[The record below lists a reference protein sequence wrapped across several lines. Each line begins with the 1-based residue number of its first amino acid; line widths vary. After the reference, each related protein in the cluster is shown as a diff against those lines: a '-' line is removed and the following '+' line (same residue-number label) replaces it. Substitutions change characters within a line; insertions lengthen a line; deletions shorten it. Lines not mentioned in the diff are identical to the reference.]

1 MGTISNGLFE
11 KYASSY
17 AKEQAEKY
25 GTKRLDYRGLAE
37 LVGDMIL
44 CNNIPQVDNCL
55 FDNIH
60 CGNFEY
66 FDEDSAEYDYD
77 DYIANYED
85 SDDDGEP
92 MTYKEWF
99 EENKYDYEK
108 QVDIFQYYL
117 VRDPYWLEQA
127 GELVLYSDLLDCYV
141 WCIDH
146 WGTAW
151 DYVLSNLCV
160 EEGEE

>member
-1 MGTISNGLFE
+1 MGTISKCIFE

-25 GTKRLDYRGLAE
+25 GTKRLDYSGLAE

-44 CNNIPQVDNCL
+44 CNNIPEVDNTIWE
-55 FDNIH
+55 NIH
-60 CGNFEY
+60 CGSLTY
-66 FDEDSAEYDYD
+66 ISDDAED
-77 DYIANYED
+77 DYKDYVKECEANGEEADSYETWL
-85 SDDDGEP
+85 DDNRDE
-92 MTYKEWF
+92 
-99 EENKYDYEK
+99 YERYT
-108 QVDIFQYYL
+108 DIFQYYL
-117 VRDPYWLEQA
+117 IRDPYWLEKA

-141 WCIDH
+141 WCVDH